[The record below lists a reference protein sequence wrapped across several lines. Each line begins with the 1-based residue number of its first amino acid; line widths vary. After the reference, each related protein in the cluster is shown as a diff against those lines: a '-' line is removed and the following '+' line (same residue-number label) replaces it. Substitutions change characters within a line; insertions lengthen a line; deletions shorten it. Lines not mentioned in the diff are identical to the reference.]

1 MANSGKWLIVRVTD
15 LKTGDNK
22 ANVKIPVG
30 MANFGMQMAVKYAPG
45 SFEGLDMNGIIA
57 AVKSSGQDKL
67 VEVEDEEK
75 GERVEIFV
83 E

>member
-1 MANSGKWLIVRVTD
+1 
-15 LKTGDNK
+15 
-22 ANVKIPVG
+22 
-30 MANFGMQMAVKYAPG
+30 MAVKYAPG